1 MIKVSNN
8 IIYLIANK
16 LDVGK
21 RLDQFITIRT
31 EFSRQRVINL
41 IENGYVKLNNK
52 IINLK
57 KYKIK
62 GEESIEITI
71 PEIRELN
78 PLPENIPIDIVY
90 EDNDII
96 VINKPSNLVVH
107 PGAGIESGTLVNA
120 ILHHCGDTLS
130 GIGGYK
136 RPGIVHRL
144 DKDTSGLMIVA
155 KNDISHLNLSKQFSE
170 QGRTGS
176 LEKIYLA
183 FVWGVPKLRKN
194 KIETQMQRNT
204 NDRTKMMVEK
214 DPLKG
219 RKAVTEYEI
228 IETYCDKKNDPLASL
243 LRCKLYTG
251 RTHQIRV
258 HLDYIGNPI
267 ICDAKYGKGFNTKMK
282 QLSNISDQ
290 KTLTDLKRHALHS
303 VSITFTHPTSNNN
316 MTFNTDLPHDLVIL
330 RNILSANE

>member
-1 MIKVSNN
+1 MIKISNN

-16 LDVGK
+16 LDGGK
-21 RLDQFITIRT
+21 RLDQYIAIHT

-41 IENGYVKLNNK
+41 IEDDYVKLNNK

-62 GEESIEITI
+62 DGEEIEITI
-71 PEIRELN
+71 PEIRDSK
-78 PLPENIPIDIVY
+78 PIPENIPIDIVY
-90 EDNDII
+90 EDKDII
-96 VINKPSNLVVH
+96 VINKQANLVVH
-107 PGAGIESGTLVNA
+107 PGAGIETGTLVNA

-130 GIGGYK
+130 GIGGYR

-155 KNDISHLNLSKQFSE
+155 KNDIAHHNLSKQFSE
-170 QGRTGS
+170 QGRTGA

-214 DPLKG
+214 DPSKG
-219 RKAVTEYEI
+219 RKAITEYEI
-228 IETYCDKKNDPLASL
+228 IETYYDKKNDPLASL

-258 HLDYIGNPI
+258 HLEYIGNPV

-290 KTLTDLKRHALHS
+290 KTLTDFKRHALHS
-303 VSITFTHPTSNNN
+303 VSITFTHPINNN
-316 MTFNTDLPHDLVIL
+316 IMSFKTELPDDLMIL
-330 RNILSANE
+330 KNILSGNK